1 MCPPPRS
8 SSTPW
13 RWKVH
18 HSDGRGN
25 RLERLHAQSRAGT
38 CRRKTARLLGQE
50 NVTSPDKK
58 LRKEAVE
65 KLGNLGAASPE
76 VLPALTSALHDADA
90 QVRSEAVLAL
100 AKLGPNAKPAIHDL
114 DALSQSDPDAKV
126 RGYAAKALE
135 KLR

>member
-1 MCPPPRS
+1 M
-8 SSTPW
+8 
-13 RWKVH
+13 
-18 HSDGRGN
+18 
-25 RLERLHAQSRAGT
+25 RAGRFIILT
-38 CRRKTARLLGQE
+38 VAGIALSGCTHKAGPALAGGKPPDYWVK